1 MKQFVIPA
9 ITALILTI
17 GNVWQANASSPDI
30 FIHER
35 VDRGVTFSDSLS
47 DTGNLF
53 DLTALFPDVYPQ
65 PFPPQIIID
74 PVTSYPSAGYFLGR
88 FADGP
93 VWLEYF
99 IAVSYTH
106 LRAHET

>member
-1 MKQFVIPA
+1 MKQFVISA
-9 ITALILTI
+9 ITALTLTI
-17 GNVWQANASSPDI
+17 GNAWQANASSPDI

-53 DLTALFPDVYPQ
+53 SVSG
-65 PFPPQIIID
+65 FPPQVITD
-74 PVTSYPSAGYFLGR
+74 PFTGVQSEGYFQGR

-93 VWLEYF
+93 VWLEHF
-99 IAVSYTH
+99 IASLKLDPSSGLPSFLGGGTN
-106 LRAHET
+106 